1 MSKKLV
7 ETVEGLLEEF
17 YSENVD
23 WRMVLESEA
32 VALEARVTPGNA
44 EVARV
49 EFVDGV
55 WQVAAPQPFNPLRCA
70 WALLQAMEAPNRPGG
85 TNDAA

>member
-7 ETVEGLLEEF
+7 EAVEGLMEE
-17 YSENVD
+17 YYGEDVD

-32 VALEARVTPGNA
+32 VALEARVTPENA
-44 EVARV
+44 EITRV

-55 WQVAAPQPFNPLRCA
+55 WQVAAPRPFNPLRCA
-70 WALLQAMEAPNRPGG
+70 WALLHAMEASNRRGG